1 MSARAGSIV
10 ASSFVP
16 GAVDRL
22 DDGRRDRGGRTV
34 EGDAPL
40 TKADD
45 AGRVGQRRLE
55 LVLAHDEREP
65 MLAIDRLENVHDAAG
80 ERGIEAGGGFV
91 GQNDRGPLGEGARD
105 GHSLLLAARER
116 VGAAAGE
123 VYQPHLCEARAREL
137 AVGVREAPE
146 HARYGWNVAE
156 SSGQNVLQHRGAAHQ
171 VELLKHHADLPANRA
186 ELGGAGAGDGA
197 AGHVDRAGG
206 GLDEPVERAEKRG
219 LAGAAPAE
227 HHDELTLTDD
237 EVDPVKRDRR
247 RRQDDAQPRDLD
259 HRRRSGRTQ
268 RGRTPSSS
276 IAARTGSYSRSS
288 AGANPS
294 IS

>member
-1 MSARAGSIV
+1 MSARAGSVV
-10 ASSFVP
+10 ASSAVP
-16 GAVDRL
+16 VAVDRL
-22 DDGRRDRGGRTV
+22 DDGRRDRGGRPV

-40 TKADD
+40 TNADD

-105 GHSLLLAARER
+105 GHTLLLAARER

-146 HARYGWNVAE
+146 HARYRWNVAE
-156 SSGQNVLQHRGAAHQ
+156 SSGQNVLEHRGAAHQ
-171 VELLKHHADLPANRA
+171 VELLKNHADLPADRA
-186 ELGGAGAGDGA
+186 ELGGAGTGDGA

-206 GLDEPVERAEKRG
+206 GRGEAGERAGGWGRSG
-219 LAGAAPAE
+219 GAPAARP
-227 HHDELTLTDD
+227 HDI
-237 EVDPVKRDRR
+237 
-247 RRQDDAQPRDLD
+247 
-259 HRRRSGRTQ
+259 
-268 RGRTPSSS
+268 TP
-276 IAARTGSYSRSS
+276 
-288 AGANPS
+288 
-294 IS
+294 